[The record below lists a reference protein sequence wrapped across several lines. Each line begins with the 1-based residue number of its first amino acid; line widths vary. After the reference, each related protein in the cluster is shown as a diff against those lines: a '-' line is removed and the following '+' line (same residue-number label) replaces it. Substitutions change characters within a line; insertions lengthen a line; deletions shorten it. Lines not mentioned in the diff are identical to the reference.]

1 MTASDGASPRA
12 GGPRLVSKSAFI
24 AASTLPHATVGGR
37 AMGSN
42 DAIAGGTSGRW
53 RNNGICVSR
62 SAPQP
67 SGFLFFRVCVFH
79 NVAHSSAW
87 CAPLST
93 ERQPGRASIPQHAIP
108 IANYTFAATG
118 SHNHGIT
125 ARSSV
130 ECSSMV
136 RTSTV
141 NGYMFGSV
149 RVG

>member
-1 MTASDGASPRA
+1 
-12 GGPRLVSKSAFI
+12 
-24 AASTLPHATVGGR
+24 
-37 AMGSN
+37 MGSN

-93 ERQPGRASIPQHAIP
+93 ERQPPRHA
-108 IANYTFAATG
+108 IANYTFATG

>member
-24 AASTLPHATVGGR
+24 AASRHCRRSSDGFKRRHCGGLLDVGG
-37 AMGSN
+37 
-42 DAIAGGTSGRW
+42 IT
-53 RNNGICVSR
+53 VSVCLC
-62 SAPQP
+62 APQP

-87 CAPLST
+87 CGVCTTFNGAAAGP
-93 ERQPGRASIPQHAIP
+93 RHATIP

>member
-24 AASTLPHATVGGR
+24 AAFTRHCRRSSDGFKRRHCGGLLDVGG
-37 AMGSN
+37 
-42 DAIAGGTSGRW
+42 IT
-53 RNNGICVSR
+53 VSVCLC
-62 SAPQP
+62 APQP

-93 ERQPGRASIPQHAIP
+93 ERQPPRHA
-108 IANYTFAATG
+108 IANYTFATG
-118 SHNHGIT
+118 SHNHGIP

>member
-1 MTASDGASPRA
+1 MQDDSIRRSVAPGRRPEA
-12 GGPRLVSKSAFI
+12 RLKERFHRCLTPLSEVERWVQTTPLRGTF
-24 AASTLPHATVGGR
+24 LDVGG
-37 AMGSN
+37 
-42 DAIAGGTSGRW
+42 IT
-53 RNNGICVSR
+53 VSVCLC
-62 SAPQP
+62 APQP

-93 ERQPGRASIPQHAIP
+93 ERQPPRHA
-108 IANYTFAATG
+108 IANYTFATG

>member
-1 MTASDGASPRA
+1 
-12 GGPRLVSKSAFI
+12 
-24 AASTLPHATVGGR
+24 
-37 AMGSN
+37 MGSN

-93 ERQPGRASIPQHAIP
+93 ERQPGRAMRFRLRTTLLLQRVLTI
-108 IANYTFAATG
+108 TG
-118 SHNHGIT
+118 SQ
-125 ARSSV
+125 RDPV
-130 ECSSMV
+130 
-136 RTSTV
+136 
-141 NGYMFGSV
+141 
-149 RVG
+149 